1 MIKQMDAETQNIQKY
16 IDTFNGSCKQIVR
29 NTYKCIENGNG
40 NSANCYQLLKE
51 MQQCKIMRSEYNKN
65 MKHYISSC

>member
-1 MIKQMDAETQNIQKY
+1 MIKEMDAQTQNIQNY
-16 IDTFNGSCKQIVR
+16 INTFNGSCKQIVG
-29 NTYKCIENGNG
+29 NTYECIENGNG